1 MTVDA
6 KGRTSV
12 PVRFREVLDETYPAK
27 QARQLIVV
35 PWFDGNLR
43 IFPQPVWEEKQ
54 DQFDALFHQNDIF
67 ALDELDSDLR
77 RFLYGM
83 ALDLPIDAQ
92 GRVLLTSDLRE
103 HAGLTKEVYWVSVGN
118 MLEIWSPERFHA
130 RFESEKASTLRQ
142 ALQTRLRAQRSAPIP
157 ESPVDTEEKS

>member
-1 MTVDA
+1 MIQFRGREKMTVDA

-77 RFLYGM
+77 RFLYCM
-83 ALDLPIDAQ
+83 ALDLPIYPH
-92 GRVLLTSDLRE
+92 GRVDRKGDVSGER
-103 HAGLTKEVYWVSVGN
+103 GLTKE
-118 MLEIWSPERFHA
+118 EIG
-130 RFESEKASTLRQ
+130 
-142 ALQTRLRAQRSAPIP
+142 RAH
-157 ESPVDTEEKS
+157 V